1 MPKPS
6 KIRILSSGVVK
17 FVGPCVDDR
26 LLVDV
31 IDGGQDA
38 LREFLFGDDAYVA
51 EHGAGELGEEA
62 FNQVQP
68 RAMLRS
74 EGKFEAALRLCR
86 EPGFC
91 LRGDVGR
98 MIVEDNFDRGR
109 SRIGRVEEL
118 QEFDELARAMA
129 ILDARMDLAGTRSIP
144 AKRLSVPWRLYS

>member
-1 MPKPS
+1 
-6 KIRILSSGVVK
+6 
-17 FVGPCVDDR
+17 VDDR

-38 LREFLFGDDAYVA
+38 LREFLFGDDAHVA
-51 EHGAGELGEEA
+51 QHGAGELGEEA
-62 FNQVQP
+62 LNEVQP

-86 EPGFC
+86 EPGFGF
-91 LRGDVGR
+91 LGRVGR

-118 QEFDELARAMA
+118 QEFDELPRAVA
-129 ILDARMDLAGTRSIP
+129 LLDKRMIP
-144 AKRLSVPWRLYS
+144 ANRLSAPWRLYS